1 MAHCVKV
8 VLDDVCTKS
17 LQQEEALHSSG
28 HTLITLSNVTASN
41 RHLREDSFYTY
52 PERETPRMIGK
63 VLGYFNYFKVYSG
76 YPLLY
81 DSLTSEVSGVTQLK
95 QMCSR

>member
-28 HTLITLSNVTASN
+28 HTLITLSNTTGHMTVTASN
-41 RHLREDSFYTY
+41 IHLREDSFFTY
-52 PERETPRMIGK
+52 PERETPKMIAK
-63 VLGYFNYFKVYSG
+63 VFSYFRYLQCS
-76 YPLLY
+76 YPLFNI
-81 DSLTSEVSGVTQLK
+81 
-95 QMCSR
+95 